1 MFKKNSKIKQAALT
15 KFKNMIIKFTRNAER
30 ERKSNHSRLQN
41 KTKEKKSHQGGPRSN
56 QLEFSKTCKIQWK
69 KALKT

>member
-41 KTKEKKSHQGGPRSN
+41 KTKEKEAIREVQGLTN
-56 QLEFSKTCKIQWK
+56 
-69 KALKT
+69 

>member
-30 ERKSNHSRLQN
+30 ERKSNHSDYRIKL
-41 KTKEKKSHQGGPRSN
+41 KKKKPSGRS
-56 QLEFSKTCKIQWK
+56 KV
-69 KALKT
+69 